1 MLVFFG
7 GSRHKVFCSA
17 MRDSLRLCETVELRA
32 VGNFPERF
40 YARVGIIDR
49 DGNVEDH
56 ERPRRRR

>member
-1 MLVFFG
+1 
-7 GSRHKVFCSA
+7 
-17 MRDSLRLCETVELRA
+17 VELRA